1 MRPLNIAHQCGAG
14 LAPENTLLAARLAL
28 AAGADILDCD
38 VRLSKDHQLVVIHDA
53 TVKRIT
59 GSKGRIA
66 DLTVQ
71 QLKQL
76 DAGHFAP
83 AYRGKGLTI
92 PTLEEPFLAF
102 PNARFNIHIQERKA
116 TVVEQLARLIV
127 KMRKERQVKVASFF
141 DSVIKRFRLK
151 MEGVP
156 TAATWREVIKFQ
168 IAVKLRSPLP
178 PLPDGIEFQVPEHY
192 RISLLRQ
199 MPIKRLL
206 DEEFI
211 QAAHSRN
218 IEVYVWTVYKKDDM
232 LRLLQVGVD
241 GIFSNRPDLL
251 REVLNDSLVYAG
263 CKKLKKAED

>member
-1 MRPLNIAHQCGAG
+1 
-14 LAPENTLLAARLAL
+14 
-28 AAGADILDCD
+28 
-38 VRLSKDHQLVVIHDA
+38 
-53 TVKRIT
+53 
-59 GSKGRIA
+59 
-66 DLTVQ
+66 
-71 QLKQL
+71 
-76 DAGHFAP
+76 
-83 AYRGKGLTI
+83 
-92 PTLEEPFLAF
+92 
-102 PNARFNIHIQERKA
+102 
-116 TVVEQLARLIV
+116 
-127 KMRKERQVKVASFF
+127 MRKERQVKVASFF

-168 IAVKLRSPLP
+168 TAVKLRGPLP
-178 PLPDGIEFQVPEHY
+178 SLPDGIEFQVPEHY

-218 IEVYVWTVYKKDDM
+218 IEVYVWTVDKKDDM